1 MLSLVVNMVATWPS
15 QDPRLTFAA
24 LVESERVI
32 NISVG
37 MMMERSDV
45 TEDEARVL
53 LSESGRRTGSK
64 GSDVAKQYIETGM
77 L

>member
-1 MLSLVVNMVATWPS
+1 MVTTFPS
-15 QDPRLTFAA
+15 PDPRFVFAA

-37 MMMERSDV
+37 VMMERSDV
-45 TEDEARVL
+45 TEDEARTL
-53 LSESGRRTGSK
+53 LSDAVRRTGCKQSA
-64 GSDVAKQYIETGM
+64 VAKQYIETGT